1 MSLPDENLPL
11 ASFVQEEMI
20 DRASQSLA
28 QCLAQL
34 PPIVRLRLLAFMHLV
49 EFPDT
54 MKAALEITPSGSMR
68 LILDTEVAPDNA
80 ALPLRPHEKGSA
92 PIGSAEPLRADR
104 YQAAFVFTRASASL
118 VRSRSVFFSS

>member
-34 PPIVRLRLLAFMHLV
+34 PPIVRLRLLAFMRLV

-54 MKAALEITPSGSMR
+54 MKAALEITRYGSLKTWAEELGMR
-68 LILDTEVAPDNA
+68 DAAKLLDQNLQEEKKTDLLLTKLAEARVNTKA
-80 ALPLRPHEKGSA
+80 A
-92 PIGSAEPLRADR
+92 
-104 YQAAFVFTRASASL
+104 
-118 VRSRSVFFSS
+118 